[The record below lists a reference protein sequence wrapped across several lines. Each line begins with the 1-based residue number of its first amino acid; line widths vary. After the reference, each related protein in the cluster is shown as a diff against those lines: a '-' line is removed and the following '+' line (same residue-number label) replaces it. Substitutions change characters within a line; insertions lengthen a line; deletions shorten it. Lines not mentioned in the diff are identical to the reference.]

1 MGQSLYAQ
9 MRYALDPNQAEVLQ
23 SFKLNSLNS
32 ATFYTEDNWHKQF
45 IIWQQE
51 AVKSGYFLFDLT
63 VSEKK
68 DSVIFHRIELGPHFE
83 GIYLQS
89 NGSSIGPFNADE
101 IQAIMHDT
109 LDTYVNSGF
118 PFASVH
124 LKYLS
129 GEIPMAQM
137 DVRTGPSVRWGQVKV
152 KPDGIIQPVVL
163 QKMLAIYPNEAFSK
177 RTLDAIQLRVQSDFP
192 FKLIRAPEWSL
203 SDGKADVFLYL
214 ERLKV
219 SSATGILGLQPNPTT
234 QQASLVGELNV
245 LLQNYWQKNEKL
257 QVQWRSIAPQTQQL
271 QGKLFWPYIAGS
283 AYGVNCSFALYKR
296 DTTFL
301 EVKSNLGI
309 NYLFNHHWQLS
320 AALDYWQ
327 SNTLAQSNLSSLKS
341 FRTLT
346 YGIGVKREVLDYI
359 QNPRKGMTL
368 EVNYL
373 VGNRRSDNTILTWRF
388 NLTQRY
394 FIPLLKR
401 HVICWSQQL
410 NHIQAPVLFQN
421 ELYRYGG
428 LDRMRGFDEEAFF
441 ASTVAYT
448 GLEYRYLLDINSYAL
463 IFTDVAWSENLVNLQ
478 QNQKLYAVG
487 LGLVLGTANGQ
498 FKLNYALGT
507 TFSQGLKFNA
517 GKLHLGYISYF

>member
-219 SSATGILGLQPNPTT
+219 SSATGILGLQPNPAT

-257 QVQWRSIAPQTQQL
+257 QVQSRSIAPQTQQQ
-271 QGKLFWPYIAGS
+271 QGKLF
-283 AYGVNCSFALYKR
+283 
-296 DTTFL
+296 
-301 EVKSNLGI
+301 
-309 NYLFNHHWQLS
+309 
-320 AALDYWQ
+320 
-327 SNTLAQSNLSSLKS
+327 
-341 FRTLT
+341 
-346 YGIGVKREVLDYI
+346 
-359 QNPRKGMTL
+359 
-368 EVNYL
+368 
-373 VGNRRSDNTILTWRF
+373 
-388 NLTQRY
+388 
-394 FIPLLKR
+394 
-401 HVICWSQQL
+401 
-410 NHIQAPVLFQN
+410 
-421 ELYRYGG
+421 
-428 LDRMRGFDEEAFF
+428 
-441 ASTVAYT
+441 
-448 GLEYRYLLDINSYAL
+448 
-463 IFTDVAWSENLVNLQ
+463 
-478 QNQKLYAVG
+478 
-487 LGLVLGTANGQ
+487 
-498 FKLNYALGT
+498 
-507 TFSQGLKFNA
+507 
-517 GKLHLGYISYF
+517 